1 MLVVDS
7 KILGTNQ
14 QITDLNTPISISE
27 AISLSLWDVL
37 TGSAGSVTC
46 AGQDWFGGPGFLVDS
61 WISKTYDGL
70 PAHHSL
76 EVSFQ
81 LYFGD
86 SWTGETFL
94 FVADGVTIW
103 QQQIS
108 GTQTTTN
115 CGAADLDKGV
125 VSNSFF
131 FSHDHDTFTMDLLS
145 LSITS
150 PSPHWWAINNILIT
164 PINTCATHCLTCNGP
179 NANDC
184 LSCDGSTF
192 LHIDGTCITNCP
204 SGYYGDTSTRTCTG
218 N

>member
-1 MLVVDS
+1 M
-7 KILGTNQ
+7 KAQ
-14 QITDLNTPISISE
+14 QIADLEDSTTISN
-27 AISLSLWDVL
+27 AISMQLWSV
-37 TGSAGSVTC
+37 TEGSAGSMTC
-46 AGQDWFGGPGFLVDS
+46 AGQDWFGGPSFFEDS
-61 WISKTYDGL
+61 WISGTFTEIPTHY
-70 PAHHSL
+70 AL

-86 SWTGETFL
+86 SWTDQTFL
-94 FVADGVTIW
+94 FVADGLTIW

-115 CGAADLDKGV
+115 CGSADLDKGM
-125 VSNSFF
+125 VSKSFTF
-131 FSHDHDTFTMDLLS
+131 PHNQDTFTMDLLS
-145 LSITS
+145 QSIMPDS
-150 PSPHWWAINNILIT
+150 SHWWAINNILIT

-184 LSCDGSTF
+184 LSCDASTF